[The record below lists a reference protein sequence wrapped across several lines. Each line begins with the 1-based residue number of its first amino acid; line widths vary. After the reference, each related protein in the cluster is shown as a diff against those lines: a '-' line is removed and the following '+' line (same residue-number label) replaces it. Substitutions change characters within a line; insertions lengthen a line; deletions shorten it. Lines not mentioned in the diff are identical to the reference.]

1 MVQFRRKS
9 FTTSFYRFRG
19 KFGTVYKVREKS
31 TGFHLAAKFV
41 PILKRGDRGAVSLE
55 IEMMN
60 RLQHPMIIQ
69 LYDAYEYNKM
79 MCVVL
84 EL

>member
-1 MVQFRRKS
+1 MSLYKYINVMRV
-9 FTTSFYRFRG
+9 YYLRG

-31 TGFHLAAKFV
+31 SGFHLAAKYV

-60 RLQHPMIIQ
+60 RLQHPKIIQ

-79 MCVVL
+79 MCVIL

>member
-1 MVQFRRKS
+1 M
-9 FTTSFYRFRG
+9 
-19 KFGTVYKVREKS
+19 YKIREKP
-31 TGFHLAAKFV
+31 TGFYLAAKYV
-41 PILKRGDRGAVSLE
+41 PILKRGDRGAVALE

-60 RLQHPMIIQ
+60 RLQHPKIIQ